1 VFIRRSYIDVFD
13 DLAEES
19 TSPPGVTGRPGR
31 FAETVR
37 RAVYHEIRTAVT
49 LSAKFA
55 CVLVVLLA
63 AVALSSRTAPDP
75 LPGFPRLVLW
85 AWERPERLAFVDPGS
100 TGVAFLARTIRWRG
114 PSIESRPR
122 LQPLQVPPGTPLI
135 AVVRLESVAAP
146 LPDPARVAHDIIESA
161 AWPGVRAVQVD
172 FDARRSER
180 AWYRTLLK
188 QLRAGL
194 PASIPI
200 GITAL
205 LSWCELDPWMSGLP
219 VVEAVPMLFR
229 LGPGES
235 YPGGDFRA
243 SLCRSSVGVSS
254 DELPRAVPQG
264 RRVYFFH
271 PRPWTEASY
280 RAALRLFRSW
290 Q

>member
-1 VFIRRSYIDVFD
+1 VLR
-13 DLAEES
+13 
-19 TSPPGVTGRPGR
+19 G
-31 FAETVR
+31 
-37 RAVYHEIRTAVT
+37 VYHEIQTDVT
-49 LSAKFA
+49 WRAKSA

-63 AVALSSRTAPDP
+63 AVAISSRSAPDP

-85 AWERPERLAFVDPGS
+85 AWERPERLTFVNPRS
-100 TGVAFLARTIRWRG
+100 TGVAFLACTIRWRG
-114 PSIESRPR
+114 PAIESRPR
-122 LQPLQVPPGTPLI
+122 LQPIEVPPATPLI

-146 LPDPARVAHDIIESA
+146 LPDSARVACEIVASA

-180 AWYRTLLK
+180 SWYRALLE

-200 GITAL
+200 SITAL

-219 VVEAVPMLFR
+219 VVDAVPMLFR
-229 LGPGES
+229 LGPGET
-235 YPGGDFRA
+235 YPGGDFRDA
-243 SLCRSSVGVSS
+243 LCRSSVGVSS
-254 DELPRAVPQG
+254 DEVPRAVPQG
-264 RRVYFFH
+264 RRIYFFH

-280 RAALRLFRSW
+280 RGALRLSRSW